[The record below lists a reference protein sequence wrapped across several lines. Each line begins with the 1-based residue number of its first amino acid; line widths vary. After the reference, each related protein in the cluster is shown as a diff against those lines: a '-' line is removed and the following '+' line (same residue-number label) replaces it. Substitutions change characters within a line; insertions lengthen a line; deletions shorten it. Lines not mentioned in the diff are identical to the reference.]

1 MIFSLT
7 LALQLSHFTAAAL
20 FAFFFSVIFGITQR
34 NTPNEMVRYGAYCFT
49 VAMIGMFVAGWVMWL
64 LHH

>member
-1 MIFSLT
+1 MNMV

-20 FAFFFSVIFGITQR
+20 FALFFSIVFGITQR
-34 NTPNEMVRYGAYCFT
+34 NTPNEMVRYGAYCFA